1 MDTITMIAI
10 ILASISVIGIVSLLV
25 YLKILRSR
33 YSKNSALYTKD
44 KLIVKEKTNVKDSFD
59 RIHQLV
65 YFLT

>member
-33 YSKNSALYTKD
+33 YSKNSAL
-44 KLIVKEKTNVKDSFD
+44 
-59 RIHQLV
+59 
-65 YFLT
+65 